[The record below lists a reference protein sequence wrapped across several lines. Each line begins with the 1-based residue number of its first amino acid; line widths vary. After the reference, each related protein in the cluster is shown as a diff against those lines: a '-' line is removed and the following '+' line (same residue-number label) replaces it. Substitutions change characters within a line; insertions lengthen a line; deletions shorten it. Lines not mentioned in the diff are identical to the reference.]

1 MALQEVVIMKD
12 RTTGK
17 SRGFG
22 FVTFQQA
29 ADAAHAGNKE
39 HMVDG
44 RRCEVST
51 CCSSTAALAPAHG
64 TAQLG
69 RMPPF
74 CALSP
79 CGRVPNCFPLAW
91 LWADCCG
98 RLLNEARVPRG
109 TSWRPACYS
118 LASCCS

>member
-1 MALQEVVIMKD
+1 MKD

-29 ADAAHAGNKE
+29 SDAARAGNKE

-51 CCSSTAALAPAHG
+51 CSPSTTALH
-64 TAQLG
+64 QL
-69 RMPPF
+69 M
-74 CALSP
+74 AVLH
-79 CGRVPNCFPLAW
+79 
-91 LWADCCG
+91 
-98 RLLNEARVPRG
+98 
-109 TSWRPACYS
+109 
-118 LASCCS
+118 

>member
-51 CCSSTAALAPAHG
+51 CCSSTAALR
-64 TAQLG
+64 QL
-69 RMPPF
+69 M
-74 CALSP
+74 A
-79 CGRVPNCFPLAW
+79 
-91 LWADCCG
+91 
-98 RLLNEARVPRG
+98 LLN
-109 TSWRPACYS
+109 
-118 LASCCS
+118 